1 MKPKRG
7 AGRSHLLLQLENQN
21 QTTQHPAK
29 LYGRVQ
35 LLWPDKLMGTEPQL
49 KKHYVFGFCY
59 LKKKKKERERELKE
73 MEIPHN
79 MVKDLICKGTNGGRE
94 REREREGENES
105 NQTLFFFYFGL
116 SFYED

>member
-35 LLWPDKLMGTEPQL
+35 LLWPDKLMGTERQL

-59 LKKKKKERERELKE
+59 LKKKRERK
-73 MEIPHN
+73 
-79 MVKDLICKGTNGGRE
+79 RE
-94 REREREGENES
+94 RIEGNGNS
-105 NQTLFFFYFGL
+105 T
-116 SFYED
+116 

>member
-59 LKKKKKERERELKE
+59 LKKKRERELKE

-94 REREREGENES
+94 RESEKEKMRAIRH
-105 NQTLFFFYFGL
+105 F
-116 SFYED
+116 SFSILG